1 MFGMNILPQFRYYR
15 ILEIMMFFRDKK
27 GFWCIKITNQVISLL
42 KGYTKDI
49 TNLMKEHSF
58 LHLWLRVWPFMNIL
72 PHHSR
77 ICEYLSIR
85 NPLLIWK
92 NLAPWDLYI
101 LIATKPFIPISCQK
115 NLPTLNCVLNFDL
128 QKICPT
134 LNCVSNFDLQIRSP
148 KNWRSPIISPFLSSG
163 GGASTIAFLVCL
175 SVCQKNIKIV
185 KKA

>member
-1 MFGMNILPQFRYYR
+1 MLLQILNCQTHSAIFFWLPVGTLQRNYTPSKV
-15 ILEIMMFFRDKK
+15 FRDKK

-42 KGYTKDI
+42 KEYTKDI

-148 KNWRSPIISPFLSSG
+148 KYWRSPIISPNFWRFSNFLE
-163 GGASTIAFLVCL
+163 IF
-175 SVCQKNIKIV
+175 V
-185 KKA
+185 KF